1 MILFVAGGWLL
12 RSKPMCDWNA
22 KRQRISRGKEALMA
36 RIIEFY
42 VPAKFQRRKPLI
54 AQSQKGKVVV
64 FCAEAKKPA
73 QPSKS
78 QFYATQKLRVQ
89 CHMDRGGLIAI
100 VPTLMGR

>member
-1 MILFVAGGWLL
+1 MLDRTHSWEDSFCMILFVAGGWLL

-64 FCAEAKKPA
+64 FCAEARKPA
-73 QPSKS
+73 
-78 QFYATQKLRVQ
+78 
-89 CHMDRGGLIAI
+89 
-100 VPTLMGR
+100 

>member
-1 MILFVAGGWLL
+1 
-12 RSKPMCDWNA
+12 MCDWNA
-22 KRQRISRGKEALMA
+22 KRQNISRRKEALMA

-73 QPSKS
+73 
-78 QFYATQKLRVQ
+78 
-89 CHMDRGGLIAI
+89 
-100 VPTLMGR
+100 

>member
-1 MILFVAGGWLL
+1 MENDIRMRLDARQNPFMGRLVLHDSVRRWWLL

-73 QPSKS
+73 
-78 QFYATQKLRVQ
+78 
-89 CHMDRGGLIAI
+89 
-100 VPTLMGR
+100 

>member
-22 KRQRISRGKEALMA
+22 TRQRISRGKEALMA

-73 QPSKS
+73 
-78 QFYATQKLRVQ
+78 
-89 CHMDRGGLIAI
+89 
-100 VPTLMGR
+100 

>member
-1 MILFVAGGWLL
+1 
-12 RSKPMCDWNA
+12 MCDRYA
-22 KRQRISRGKEALMA
+22 KRERISRGKEALMA

-73 QPSKS
+73 
-78 QFYATQKLRVQ
+78 
-89 CHMDRGGLIAI
+89 
-100 VPTLMGR
+100 